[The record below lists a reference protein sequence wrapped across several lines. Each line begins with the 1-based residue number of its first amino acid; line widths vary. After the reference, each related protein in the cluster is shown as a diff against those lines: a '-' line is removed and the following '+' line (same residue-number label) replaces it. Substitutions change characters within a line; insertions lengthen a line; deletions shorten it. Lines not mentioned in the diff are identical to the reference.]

1 MFLLLLSFY
10 DKIVAMKITIV
21 CDVLGDPN
29 NGTSIASYNLINYM
43 LKRGHQVHVVC
54 PDKDKIGRKGYYV
67 VPTKDFHIFNGYV
80 EHNGIVISKRD
91 DVVLMRAI
99 KEADIVH
106 IMMPFGLGKRAAY
119 ICNRYHIPCTAGFHV
134 QAENFTSHFF
144 VQNQRWANYLTY
156 KYFFRKMYAYLDG
169 IHYPTQFIRNTFEK
183 VIQMETNG
191 YVISN
196 GISKD
201 FFPKKVYRPEYLKN
215 RILILFSG
223 RYAKEKAHPV
233 LVRAVKYS
241 KYKDKIQL
249 IFAGKGPQERF
260 LRKLAKKEGLKY
272 PPIFQLFSHDQIV
285 NTIRMSDLYVHPSN
299 VEIEGISCLEA
310 IAGGLIPIVSD
321 SWKCATKD
329 FAISENNIFKANNSK
344 DLASKIDYWLDH
356 PNKAKENKKAYRTFL
371 KKFDREYCMK
381 EMERMFTEVI
391 EKKKHEKQQ

>member
-1 MFLLLLSFY
+1 
-10 DKIVAMKITIV
+10 MKITIV

-29 NGTSIASYNLINYM
+29 NGTSIASYNLIDYM
-43 LKRGHQVHVVC
+43 LRRGHQVHVVC
-54 PDKDKIGRKGYYV
+54 PDKDKAGKKGYYV
-67 VPTKDFHIFNGYV
+67 VPQRDFYMFNGYV
-80 EHNGIVISKRD
+80 EHNGIALSKRD

-106 IMMPFGLGKRAAY
+106 IMMPFGLGKRSAY

-144 VQNQRWANYLTY
+144 AQKSRGANYLVY
-156 KYFFRKMYAYLDG
+156 KYFFKKMYAYLDA
-169 IHYPTQFIRNTFEK
+169 IHYPTQFIRDTFEN
-183 VIQMETNG
+183 VIQMKTNG

-201 FFPKKVYRPEYLKN
+201 FYPKKVHRPEYLKD

-233 LVRAVKYS
+233 LIKAVKYS
-241 KYKDKIQL
+241 KYKNRIQL
-249 IFAGKGPQERF
+249 IFAGKGPQEKY

-285 NTIRMSDLYVHPSN
+285 NTIRMCDLYVHPSN

-310 IAGGLIPIVSD
+310 IAGGLIPVVSD
-321 SWKCATKD
+321 SDKCATRN
-329 FAISENNIFKANNSK
+329 FAIDEHNLFKANDSE
-344 DLASKIDYWLDH
+344 DLAKKIDYWISN
-356 PNKAKENKKAYRTFL
+356 PRKQAEIKAKYKNFL
-371 KKFDREYCMK
+371 KKFDREFCMH
-381 EMERMFTEVI
+381 EMERMFNETI
-391 EKKKHEKQQ
+391 ARKKNEK